1 MKLNHPI
8 LHLDVLGPDG
18 VRSSDHVVFCRLQ
31 SQTVRVE
38 NCCQCIHCDAI
49 EEKPAAAVVCTIPS
63 TPLGPADDPRG
74 ERVEVASLLQ
84 HGAVAVSESVP
95 LGSAL
100 SVLQAEDRRA
110 IAIVDADHV
119 MIGLVHDTDCRL
131 RWRTAHG
138 TVGAAMSS
146 AIAVDEHTPV
156 RVALRLLAANH
167 LREAIVV
174 TKRGVPLGVFRDVD
188 GLAWIAAGHRAKPN
202 DER

>member
-1 MKLNHPI
+1 MKLTHRI

-38 NCCQCIHCDAI
+38 QCCQCVHCDAI

-63 TPLGPADDPRG
+63 TPLAPADDPRG
-74 ERVEVASLLQ
+74 ERIEVASLLQ
-84 HGAVAVSESVP
+84 RGAVVVSESVP
-95 LGSAL
+95 LGTAL
-100 SVLQAEDRRA
+100 SVMHAEDRRA
-110 IAIVDADHV
+110 IAIVDGDHV
-119 MIGLVHDTDCRL
+119 MIGLVHDSDCRL

-138 TVGAAMSS
+138 TVTAAMST
-146 AIAVDEHTPV
+146 ALAVDEHTPV

-188 GLAWIAAGHRAKPN
+188 GLDWISAAHRARP
-202 DER
+202 DGER